1 MRTAFA
7 FPTGGR
13 GLESLVHSFVDDA
26 TDGEEPM
33 GGLMMDGAGNLYGT
47 TEHGGA
53 SGCGT
58 VFEIN

>member
-1 MRTAFA
+1 M
-7 FPTGGR
+7 
-13 GLESLVHSFVDDA
+13 HSFVDDA

-53 SGCGT
+53 SGCVT